1 MWQIVIKSI
10 EILRENIN
18 LSKKGNGMQGIHI
31 VATGRA
37 LPAKIVTNDD
47 LSQIMDT
54 SDEWIRSRTG
64 IGQRHQ
70 CETETCASLAIEAA
84 KAAVEKAGIEIE
96 QIGAVIVATTTA
108 DYAFPNTACLVQ
120 KALGLSN
127 EVMAFDMTAA
137 CTGFVYG
144 LNVCRGLL
152 LGSNKKYALLIGAE
166 QLSRILD
173 YSDRSSCVLF
183 GDGAGA
189 AVLTLSDD
197 LFVHRAWAD
206 GDADKEALSCL
217 GPGNDGA
224 HLMMEGK
231 LVFRFAVKAL
241 RQGIDAVLADAGL
254 TIEDVDYI
262 VCHQANE
269 RIIES
274 VRKKYD
280 VSADKFYVNIEKYA
294 NTSAASIPIALDE
307 MFEKG
312 MLKPGMKVVC
322 VGFGAG
328 FTWSGT
334 LITI

>member
-1 MWQIVIKSI
+1 
-10 EILRENIN
+10 
-18 LSKKGNGMQGIHI
+18 MQGIHI
-31 VATGRA
+31 IATGRA
-37 LPAKIVTNDD
+37 LPQKVVTNDD

-54 SDEWIRSRTG
+54 SDEWIRTRTG
-64 IGQRHQ
+64 IGQRYQ
-70 CETETCASLAIEAA
+70 CETETCASLAIDAA
-84 KAAVEKAGIEIE
+84 KKAVLKAQIDVS

-127 EVMAFDMTAA
+127 EVIAFDMTAA

-144 LNVCRGLL
+144 LNVVRGLL
-152 LGSNKKYALLIGAE
+152 MNSHKKYALLIGAE

-173 YSDRSSCVLF
+173 YTDRSSCILF
-183 GDGAGA
+183 GDGAAA
-189 AVLTLSDD
+189 AVIELSDK
-197 LFVHRAWAD
+197 LFIHKAWAD

-217 GPGNDGA
+217 GAGNDGA
-224 HLMMEGK
+224 HLMMDGK
-231 LVFRFAVKAL
+231 MVFRFAVKAL
-241 RQGIDAVLADAGL
+241 RQGIDEVLKEAEL
-254 TIEDVDYI
+254 TIEDVDYV
-262 VCHQANE
+262 VCHQANA

-274 VRKKYD
+274 VCKKY
-280 VSADKFYVNIEKYA
+280 SGAESKFYVNIEHYA

-307 MFEKG
+307 MYEKG
-312 MLKPGMKVVC
+312 MLKEGMKVVC

>member
-1 MWQIVIKSI
+1 MA
-10 EILRENIN
+10 
-18 LSKKGNGMQGIHI
+18 MQGIHI

-47 LSQIMDT
+47 LSRMIDT

-64 IGQRHQ
+64 IGQRYQ
-70 CETETCASLAIEAA
+70 CEADSCASLAIEAA
-84 KAAVEKAGIEIE
+84 RIALFKAGIEKE
-96 QIGAVIVATTTA
+96 EVGAVIVATTTA

-120 KALGLSN
+120 KALGLTK

-137 CTGFVYG
+137 CTGFLYG
-144 LNVCRGLL
+144 LNVSRGLL
-152 LGSNKKYALLIGAE
+152 LGSNKKYVILIGAE

-183 GDGAGA
+183 GDGAAA

-197 LFVHRAWAD
+197 LFVHKAWSD
-206 GDADKEALSCL
+206 GDDKKEALSCL
-217 GPGNDGA
+217 GAGNDNA
-224 HLMMEGK
+224 HLFMNGK
-231 LVFRFAVKAL
+231 LVFRFAVCAL
-241 RQGIDAVLADAGL
+241 RQGIDEVLSEAGL
-254 TIEDVDYI
+254 TIDNVDYI

-274 VRKKYD
+274 VRKKY
-280 VSADKFYVNIEKYA
+280 SGAAEKFYVNIEKYA

-312 MLKPGMKVVC
+312 LLQSGMKILC

-328 FTWSGT
+328 FTWSSA
-334 LITI
+334 LLTI

>member
-1 MWQIVIKSI
+1 
-10 EILRENIN
+10 
-18 LSKKGNGMQGIHI
+18 MQGIHI

-47 LSQIMDT
+47 LSRIMDT

-64 IGQRHQ
+64 IGQRYQ
-70 CETETCASLAIEAA
+70 CETETCAGLAVEAA
-84 KAAVEKAGIEIE
+84 RIALEKSGIEKE
-96 QIGAVIVATTTA
+96 EVGAVIVATTTA

-120 KALGLSN
+120 KALGLTK

-144 LNVCRGLL
+144 LNVSRGLL
-152 LGSNKKYALLIGAE
+152 LASNKKYVILIGAE

-183 GDGAGA
+183 GDGAAA

-197 LFVHRAWAD
+197 LFVHKAWSD
-206 GDADKEALSCL
+206 GDDNKEALSCL
-217 GPGNDGA
+217 GAGNDSA
-224 HLMMEGK
+224 RLFMDGK
-231 LVFRFAVKAL
+231 LVFRFAVRAL
-241 RQGIDAVLADAGL
+241 RQGIDEVLAEAGL
-254 TIEDVDYI
+254 TIDGIDYV

-274 VRKKYD
+274 VRKKY
-280 VSADKFYVNIEKYA
+280 SGAEEKFYVNIEKYA

-312 MLKPGMKVVC
+312 LLKSGMKVLC

-328 FTWSGT
+328 FTWSGALFT
-334 LITI
+334 V